1 MRAAIL
7 IVGTIALAVI
17 ISIIVRISREK
28 RGLFIKHR
36 K

>member
-1 MRAAIL
+1 MKAAIL
-7 IVGTIALAVI
+7 IVGTIALALI
-17 ISIIVRISREK
+17 IYIIARISREK